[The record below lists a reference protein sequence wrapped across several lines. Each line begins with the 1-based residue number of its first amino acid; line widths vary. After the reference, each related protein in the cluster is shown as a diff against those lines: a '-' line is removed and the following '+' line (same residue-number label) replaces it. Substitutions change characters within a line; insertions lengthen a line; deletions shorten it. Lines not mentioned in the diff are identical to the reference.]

1 VSEFT
6 CLKVLSLEQ
15 EQEKKNMDPHPNHSA
30 DFATFLHITN
40 STVLSQTNRK
50 KIHSSDFFKK
60 SNLEEQSYSLFP
72 QI

>member
-30 DFATFLHITN
+30 DFATFVHITN
-40 STVLSQTNRK
+40 
-50 KIHSSDFFKK
+50 
-60 SNLEEQSYSLFP
+60 
-72 QI
+72 